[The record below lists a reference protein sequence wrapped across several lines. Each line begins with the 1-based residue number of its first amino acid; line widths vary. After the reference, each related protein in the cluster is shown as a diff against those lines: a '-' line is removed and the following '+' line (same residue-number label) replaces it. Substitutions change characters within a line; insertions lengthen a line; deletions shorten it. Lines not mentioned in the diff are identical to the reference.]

1 MTTELATSDVEASK
15 EELHVACD
23 GPLTVV
29 RLRLVV

>member
-1 MTTELATSDVEASK
+1 MTTELATSGIEASK
-15 EELHVACD
+15 EEQHVVCD